1 MIVGIRIAP
10 MRNERRVRNSMQ
22 VSPIVVATARVI
34 SPRIPVSD
42 VMIMI
47 RKIRIV
53 AEIFV

>member
-1 MIVGIRIAP
+1 
-10 MRNERRVRNSMQ
+10 MRNERRVWNSMQ

-34 SPRIPVSD
+34 SPNIPVSRN
-42 VMIMI
+42 MIII